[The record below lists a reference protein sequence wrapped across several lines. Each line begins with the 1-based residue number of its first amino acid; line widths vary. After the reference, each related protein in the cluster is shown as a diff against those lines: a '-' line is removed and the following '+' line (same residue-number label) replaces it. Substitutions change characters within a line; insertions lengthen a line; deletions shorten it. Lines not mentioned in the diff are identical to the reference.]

1 MREQLGELDIC
12 PLEFEAHMNT
22 QLDVFDTAAW
32 KLHENVDR
40 TTAKDRMR
48 KVMPEPAYFVIARV
62 FHFRVGPAGFPT
74 PAIF

>member
-1 MREQLGELDIC
+1 MSSGIWGTYEHTGGCLWYSC
-12 PLEFEAHMNT
+12 
-22 QLDVFDTAAW
+22 TAT
-32 KLHENVDR
+32 LYENVDR

-62 FHFRVGPAGFPT
+62 FHFRVGLAGFPT